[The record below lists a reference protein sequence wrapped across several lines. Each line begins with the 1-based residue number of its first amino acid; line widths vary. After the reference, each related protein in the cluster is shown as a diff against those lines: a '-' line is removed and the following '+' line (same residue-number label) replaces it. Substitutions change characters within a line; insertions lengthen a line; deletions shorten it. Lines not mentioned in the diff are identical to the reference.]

1 MHGIILSWICDLP
14 AFLALL
20 WVPVVERG
28 GARLFCPKRERPKK
42 KKNLRRSRRN
52 IWLER
57 LSAHLI
63 RVRPISCLVQ
73 GVF

>member
-42 KKNLRRSRRN
+42 KKTYGVQEGTFG
-52 IWLER
+52 WKDCQ
-57 LSAHLI
+57 LI
-63 RVRPISCLVQ
+63 
-73 GVF
+73 